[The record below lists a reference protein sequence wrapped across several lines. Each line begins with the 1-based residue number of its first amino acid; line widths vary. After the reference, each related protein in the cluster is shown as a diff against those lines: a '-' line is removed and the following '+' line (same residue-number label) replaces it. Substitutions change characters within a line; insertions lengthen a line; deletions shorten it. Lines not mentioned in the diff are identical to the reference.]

1 MGLLYGFN
9 QLATYIHSSRL
20 LPMTS
25 SVASGRSMSSR
36 FPAQLQCVNPACRYA
51 DNPLGQQVCVQC
63 DTPLSYRYLW
73 AVGAGAETVAV
84 GNRLGD
90 RYVVVAP
97 QVWLDTQPATPPD
110 LPDSLP
116 DLALPY
122 LQLYAHRLHLPTLYG
137 FQPSE
142 HPTEQGFLLENVPL
156 DSVGKLLPTL
166 ASVLK
171 TAAPARQ
178 LYWLWQLLE
187 LWAPLLDHGVASS
200 LLMPGNIRIDGWRV
214 WLRELVNDRQSVQ
227 SPKLSDLANVWLSW
241 VDALH
246 PSIAQSVLQLCQQM
260 QADSLKD
267 GEPAGDDGRLR
278 AIALRLNQL
287 LLAQLAQ
294 STLRLTTTAATS
306 TGPQRTH
313 NEDAC
318 YPLPARAT
326 DAGSLRES
334 SELKALPQ
342 LAIVC
347 DGIGGHA
354 GGEVASQLAVRSL
367 HLQIRALLNEVAHQP
382 EIMSPN
388 VVIQQLEA
396 IIRVVNNL
404 IAAQNDSQGRE
415 ARQRMGTT
423 LVMALQLP
431 QRIKTTRGDRNAHE
445 LYLAHVGDSRAY
457 WLTSSGCYLL
467 TLDDNVAGREVRMGR
482 STYQQALTRTD
493 AGILIQA
500 LGTRT
505 ADLLYPTVQRLLIE
519 EDGILMLCS
528 DGLSDN
534 SWVEQSWKD
543 LTHAVLHGS
552 LPLDEAAQAWVTLAD
567 EKNGH
572 DNTSVVLMHCQISLD
587 EVNLFD
593 PSLPLPPS
601 SAVEP
606 LDAELSQASKAL
618 LYDEDVDTTA
628 NPTGS
633 FTPTRPKFALPWM
646 TILSLLAV
654 LLALGAIGFQLWR
667 QTNIPNLQR
676 PPQESSQ
683 PLP

>member
-1 MGLLYGFN
+1 
-9 QLATYIHSSRL
+9 
-20 LPMTS
+20 MTS
-25 SVASGRSMSSR
+25 SVASSRSTSSR
-36 FPAQLQCVNPACRYA
+36 FPGQLQCINPACRYA
-51 DNPLGQQVCVQC
+51 DTPLGQQVCVQC
-63 DTPLSYRYLW
+63 DTPLVYRYLW

-84 GNRLGD
+84 GNRVGD

-97 QVWLDTQPATPPD
+97 QVWLDTQPATPPN

-116 DLALPY
+116 DRALPY
-122 LQLYAHRLHLPTLYG
+122 LKLYAHRLHLPSLHG
-137 FQPSE
+137 LQPLE
-142 HPTEQGFLLENVPL
+142 HPTKQVLLLDNVPL
-156 DSVGKLLPTL
+156 DFVGKLLPTL
-166 ASVLK
+166 ASALK
-171 TAAPARQ
+171 TAAPTRQ

-187 LWAPLLDHGVASS
+187 LWAPLLDHGAASS

-227 SPKLSDLANVWLSW
+227 SPKLSDLADVWLSW

-246 PSIAQSVLQLCQQM
+246 PSVAQSVLQLCQQM
-260 QADSLKD
+260 QADRKAGGESGD
-267 GEPAGDDGRLR
+267 GGGSDHDGGSGDNGKLR

-287 LLAQLAQ
+287 LLEQLAQ

-318 YPLPARAT
+318 YPLPARAA
-326 DAGSLRES
+326 DSGFLKEPPES
-334 SELKALPQ
+334 NALPQ

-382 EIMSPN
+382 EIMSPD
-388 VVIQQLEA
+388 VVIQQIEA
-396 IIRVVNNL
+396 AIRVVNNL

-431 QRIKTTRGDRNAHE
+431 QRIQTVWGDRNAHE

-467 TLDDNVAGREVRMGR
+467 TLDDDVAGREVRMGR

-534 SWVEQSWKD
+534 GWVEQSWKD
-543 LTHAVLHGS
+543 LTDAVLRGS

-567 EKNGH
+567 KKNGY

-587 EVNLFD
+587 KVNLFD
-593 PSLPLPPS
+593 PSLPLPPG

-606 LDAELSQASKAL
+606 SDTELSQASKAL
-618 LYDEDVDTTA
+618 LYDDEIDPTA

-633 FTPTRPKFALPWM
+633 FAPTRPKFALPWI
-646 TILSLLAV
+646 TILGLLAV

-667 QTNIPNLQR
+667 QANTPNLQR
-676 PPQESSQ
+676 PPQETSQ